1 MVDGNTRTSGTL
13 KHTANI
19 CKIERVKWLFFL
31 FLAYETLY
39 RGDFSHSQ
47 GKFTYLSRLHGEL
60 LKKTVCGLKVSFNL
74 LKKCFTQNPFS
85 ANVATWQ

>member
-13 KHTANI
+13 KHTAKI

-31 FLAYETLY
+31 FLPYETLY

-47 GKFTYLSRLHGEL
+47 GKLTYLSRLHGEL
-60 LKKTVCGLKVSFNL
+60 LKKLSVDLKL
-74 LKKCFTQNPFS
+74 ALTY
-85 ANVATWQ
+85 